1 LNFKNIGTSLSMYL
15 QVRPFALRKQRNM
28 SGLVVDFSAI
38 TITASGLGV
47 AVKPFILT
55 AVVVLVLIALVHL
68 VRLFTGWEVVVNG
81 FVVPVWW
88 SAPILVIF
96 GGLAFLVRRE
106 AHH

>member
-1 LNFKNIGTSLSMYL
+1 MYL
-15 QVRPFALRKQRNM
+15 QVRPFALRNM
-28 SGLVVDFSAI
+28 SGLAVDFSAI

-55 AVVVLVLIALVHL
+55 AVLVLVLIALVHL
-68 VRLFTGWEVVVNG
+68 VRLFTGWDVVVNG

-96 GGLAFLVRRE
+96 GGAGIPGLARSTSLKGQRP
-106 AHH
+106 

>member
-1 LNFKNIGTSLSMYL
+1 
-15 QVRPFALRKQRNM
+15 
-28 SGLVVDFSAI
+28 
-38 TITASGLGV
+38 
-47 AVKPFILT
+47 VKPFILT
-55 AVVVLVLIALVHL
+55 AVVVFVLIALVHL

-96 GGLAFLVRRE
+96 GGLAFLLWRE

>member
-1 LNFKNIGTSLSMYL
+1 VSPCG
-15 QVRPFALRKQRNM
+15 
-28 SGLVVDFSAI
+28 
-38 TITASGLGV
+38 
-47 AVKPFILT
+47 
-55 AVVVLVLIALVHL
+55 VLVLIALVHL

-96 GGLAFLVRRE
+96 AGLAFLVWRE

>member
-1 LNFKNIGTSLSMYL
+1 
-15 QVRPFALRKQRNM
+15 M
-28 SGLVVDFSAI
+28 SRLAVDFSAI

-55 AVVVLVLIALVHL
+55 AVVVFVLIALVHL

-96 GGLAFLVRRE
+96 GGLAFLVWRE

>member
-1 LNFKNIGTSLSMYL
+1 
-15 QVRPFALRKQRNM
+15 M
-28 SGLVVDFSAI
+28 SGLAVDFSAI

-47 AVKPFILT
+47 
-55 AVVVLVLIALVHL
+55 VVVLIALVHL

-88 SAPILVIF
+88 SAPIVVIF
-96 GGLAFLVRRE
+96 AGLAFLVWRE

>member
-1 LNFKNIGTSLSMYL
+1 VGLWSTFQPL
-15 QVRPFALRKQRNM
+15 QLRLQ
-28 SGLVVDFSAI
+28 DW
-38 TITASGLGV
+38 GV

-96 GGLAFLVRRE
+96 AGLAFLVWRE